1 MANVFSSG
9 RESSLHSELKK
20 WYFLEGDDVEAKVDD
35 FIVDI
40 VRGDLL
46 IEIQIA
52 NFSTIKPK
60 LRRLLNDHRVRLVYP
75 NPKVKWIIHRSKTKG
90 EMFGR
95 RKSPK
100 KGRLPDLFNE
110 LIRIP
115 NLLTKENLSVEVLM
129 IEAEEVW
136 CNDGKGSWRRRG
148 ASVEDRKLIR
158 VFQRKV
164 FEHPSDFLEILPKDL
179 AHPFS
184 NKDLAKSLAI
194 PVNQSRKITYTLRK
208 IGAISL
214 VGKNRNEML
223 FARGHA

>member
-52 NFSTIKPK
+52 NFSAIKPK
-60 LRRLLNDHRVRLVYP
+60 LLRLLNDHRVRLVYP
-75 NPKVKWIIHRSKTKG
+75 IPKVKWIVHRSKTKG

-100 KGRLPDLFNE
+100 KGRLSDLFNE

-179 AHPFS
+179 ADPFS
-184 NKDLAKSLAI
+184 NKDLAKSLVI

-208 IGAISL
+208 IGAISF

>member
-52 NFSTIKPK
+52 NFSAIKPK

-75 NPKVKWIIHRSKTKG
+75 IPKVKWIIHRSKTKG

-164 FEHPSDFLEILPKDL
+164 FEHSSDFLEILPKDL

-184 NKDLAKSLAI
+184 NKDLTKSLAI

>member
-52 NFSTIKPK
+52 NFSAIKPK
-60 LRRLLNDHRVRLVYP
+60 LRRLLNDHRVRLVCP
-75 NPKVKWIIHRSKTKG
+75 IPKVKWIIHRSKTKG

-223 FARGHA
+223 FAQGHA

>member
-52 NFSTIKPK
+52 NFSAIKPK

>member
-52 NFSTIKPK
+52 NFSAIKPK

-75 NPKVKWIIHRSKTKG
+75 IPKVKWIIHRSKTKG

>member
-52 NFSTIKPK
+52 NFSAIKPK
-60 LRRLLNDHRVRLVYP
+60 LRRLLNDHRVRLVCP
-75 NPKVKWIIHRSKTKG
+75 IPKVKWIIHRSKTKG

>member
-75 NPKVKWIIHRSKTKG
+75 IPKVKWIIHRSKTKG